1 MRPGIAPVST
11 ALLLYPILVLLS
23 LVCVN
28 AQIGLPFP
36 WQSNVRQINADF
48 CSHLHGVL
56 MDSLNNRAQGN
67 EAPIFAVDTNKDH
80 VTISLSYASQR
91 SNRIG

>member
-11 ALLLYPILVLLS
+11 ALLLYQILVLLS

-36 WQSNVRQINADF
+36 WQSNVRQISADF
-48 CSHLHGVL
+48 CSHLHIQIKEL
-56 MDSLNNRAQGN
+56 RADESSGWI
-67 EAPIFAVDTNKDH
+67 AALATRVGKRP
-80 VTISLSYASQR
+80 
-91 SNRIG
+91 